1 MQRSP
6 SHPTRARIATQTA
19 GTAGPARPLSRRRLV
34 LGAALASSTALLGHR
49 TSIAAQDES
58 LRALA
63 DRKGFTIG
71 AFCTSGKLGW
81 PPYADT
87 LAGEF
92 NAVSIGGLAGVDW
105 VPPSGPAP
113 VQASYGWNGE
123 DRIVDFA
130 EQHGLQIEAHHLVWG
145 NQDAIP
151 QFLLQ
156 GGYSGE
162 ELMGILRNRV
172 RMTVARFAGRVKQWN
187 VVNEPFEADGSY
199 KTGPDRWGWWND
211 NSPWS
216 DGIDPDYIEVAFR
229 EAHAADPKAILLLN
243 DWDVEFLN
251 PKSDAMY
258 NLVARLK
265 QKDVPIDGVGMEMH
279 LPVSAGFPDT
289 ATLAANMRRFHD
301 DLGVQVYITEMSID
315 TRGLGATLDER
326 FAVQA
331 EIYRAIIQACVES
344 GTCRSMIVYGVA
356 DNELNVFDSDQE
368 SNEFLFDD
376 HYKPKPAYIAL
387 REELSK
393 LPDFTGRST

>member
-1 MQRSP
+1 MTGLDSRSIGF
-6 SHPTRARIATQTA
+6 AR
-19 GTAGPARPLSRRRLV
+19 RLSRRRLV
-34 LGAALASSTALLGHR
+34 LGAALASSTASFGHR
-49 TSIAAQDES
+49 TSFAAQDES

-63 DRKGFTIG
+63 ERKGFRIG
-71 AFCTSGKLGW
+71 ALCGSGWLEV
-81 PPYADT
+81 PQYADT
-87 LAGEF
+87 LAREF
-92 NAVSIGGLAGVDW
+92 NGVVIDGLARLDW
-105 VPPSGPAP
+105 VPPSGP
-113 VQASYGWNGE
+113 VQVSYDSSGP

-130 EQHGLQIEAHHLVWG
+130 GQHDLQIGALHLVWG
-145 NQDAIP
+145 NQFVIP
-151 QFLLQ
+151 YFLLH

-172 RMTVARFAGRVKQWN
+172 RTTVTRFAGHVRWWS

-199 KTGPDRWGWWND
+199 KTGADRWGWWND

-229 EAHAADPKAILLLN
+229 EAHAADPNAILLLN
-243 DWDVEFLN
+243 DWDMEFLN

-265 QKDVPIDGVGMEMH
+265 QKEVPIHGVGMQMH
-279 LPVSAGFPDT
+279 LPVPWGFPDT

-315 TRGLGATLDER
+315 TRGLGATRDER

-331 EIYRAIIQACVES
+331 EIYRSVFQAAVES
-344 GTCRSMIVYGVA
+344 GACRDLCIFGVS
-356 DNELNVFDSDQE
+356 DKESNVANSDEE

-376 HYKPKPAYIAL
+376 DYQLKPAYFAL
-387 REELSK
+387 LEELSK
-393 LPDFTGRST
+393 LPDT